1 LFQVLNFSK
10 TPVLNKPIS
19 RFHVEITINALL
31 TVVGLVMLCFGGNWL
46 VSGGVSIAKK
56 LRISQMVIGLTVVAY
71 GTSTPELAA
80 SMAAAVGLHTDLIL
94 GNVVGSNISNI
105 GMVIGISAI
114 ISPLIVSK
122 ATTRKEVPIMI
133 GVMLLLVAISV
144 DGEISQYDG
153 ILLIAGLIEFT
164 VYTLSRAKKA
174 RKQEEEP
181 STQKS
186 SIPRALGLVAIGSG
200 LLYLGGLLTIE
211 NVISIAQGIGISETV
226 IGITIVAIGTSLPE
240 LVTSITAIKKGHTDI
255 GIGTI
260 VGSNIYNILMIM
272 GVASVITGIAVVPGM
287 FTDYLV
293 MIGFAVVLVA
303 FLRSGIIP
311 RPAGIGL
318 AIAYAVYLGYTL
330 LL

>member
-1 LFQVLNFSK
+1 
-10 TPVLNKPIS
+10 
-19 RFHVEITINALL
+19 VEIAINALL
-31 TVVGLVMLCFGGNWL
+31 TIVGLVMLCFGGNWL

-94 GNVVGSNISNI
+94 GNIVGSNISNI

-114 ISPLIVSK
+114 ISPLVVSK

-153 ILLIAGLIEFT
+153 ILLIAGLIAFT
-164 VYTLSRAKKA
+164 VYTLSRAKKE
-174 RKQEEEP
+174 RKQEEDP
-181 STQKS
+181 AAQKS
-186 SIPRALGLVAIGSG
+186 SVPRAVGLVAIGSG
-200 LLYLGGLLTIE
+200 LLYLGGYLTIE
-211 NVISIAQGIGISETV
+211 NVVLIAQGIGISETV

-272 GVASVITGIAVVPGM
+272 GVASMITGIAVVPGM

-318 AIAYAVYLGYTL
+318 AIAYAAYLGYTL

>member
-1 LFQVLNFSK
+1 M
-10 TPVLNKPIS
+10 
-19 RFHVEITINALL
+19 EIAINALL
-31 TVVGLVMLCFGGNWL
+31 TVVGLVMLCCGGNWL

-80 SMAAAVGLHTDLIL
+80 SVAAAVGAHTDLIL
-94 GNVVGSNISNI
+94 GNIVGSNISNV

-114 ISPLIVSK
+114 ISPLVVSK

-153 ILLIAGLIEFT
+153 ILLIVGLIAFT
-164 VYTLSRAKKA
+164 VYTLSRAKKE
-174 RKQEEEP
+174 RKQEEDS

-186 SIPRALGLVAIGSG
+186 SVPRALGLVAIGSG
-200 LLYLGGLLTIE
+200 LLYFGGLLTIE

-226 IGITIVAIGTSLPE
+226 AGITIVAIGTSLPE
-240 LVTSITAIKKGHTDI
+240 LITSIVAIKKGHTDI

-272 GVASVITGIAVVPGM
+272 GVASVITGIAVVPGI

-293 MIGFAVVLVA
+293 MIGFAIVLIA

-318 AIAYAVYLGYTL
+318 AIAYAAYLGYTL

>member
-1 LFQVLNFSK
+1 
-10 TPVLNKPIS
+10 
-19 RFHVEITINALL
+19 VEIAINALL
-31 TVVGLVMLCFGGNWL
+31 TVVGLAMLCFGGNWL

-80 SMAAAVGLHTDLIL
+80 SITAAVGLHTDLIL
-94 GNVVGSNISNI
+94 GNIVGSNISNI

-114 ISPLIVSK
+114 ISPLLVSK

-153 ILLIAGLIEFT
+153 ILLIAGLIAFT
-164 VYTLSRAKKA
+164 VYTLSRAKKE
-174 RKQEEEP
+174 RKQEEDL

-186 SIPRALGLVAIGSG
+186 SVPRALGLVAIGSG
-200 LLYLGGLLTIE
+200 LLYLGGYLTIE
-211 NVISIAQGIGISETV
+211 NVVLIAQDIGISETV
-226 IGITIVAIGTSLPE
+226 MGITIVAIGTSLPE
-240 LVTSITAIKKGHTDI
+240 LITSITAIKKGHTDI

-272 GVASVITGIAVVPGM
+272 GIASMITGIAVVPGM

-293 MIGFAVVLVA
+293 MIGFAVVLIA

-330 LL
+330 LS

>member
-1 LFQVLNFSK
+1 M
-10 TPVLNKPIS
+10 
-19 RFHVEITINALL
+19 EIAINALL
-31 TVVGLVMLCFGGNWL
+31 TIVGLAMLCFGGNWL

-71 GTSTPELAA
+71 GTSTPEMAA
-80 SMAAAVGLHTDLIL
+80 SIAAAVGLHTDLIL

-114 ISPLIVSK
+114 ISPLVVSK
-122 ATTRKEVPIMI
+122 ATTRKEIPIMI

-153 ILLIAGLIEFT
+153 ILLIAGLIAFT
-164 VYTLSRAKKA
+164 VYTLSRAKKE
-174 RKQEEEP
+174 RKQEEDP
-181 STQKS
+181 STQKTS
-186 SIPRALGLVAIGSG
+186 VPRALGLVAIGSG
-200 LLYLGGLLTIE
+200 LLYLGGYLTIE
-211 NVISIAQGIGISETV
+211 NVVLIAQGIGISETV

-240 LVTSITAIKKGHTDI
+240 LITSITAIKKGHTDI

-272 GVASVITGIAVVPGM
+272 GVASVITGIAVVPGI

-318 AIAYAVYLGYTL
+318 AIAYAAYLGYTL

>member
-1 LFQVLNFSK
+1 LRKTRVLNE
-10 TPVLNKPIS
+10 LIS
-19 RFHVEITINALL
+19 RFYVEFTINVLL
-31 TVVGLVMLCFGGNWL
+31 TIVGLAMLCFGGNWL

-56 LRISQMVIGLTVVAY
+56 LRISQLIIGLTVVAY

-80 SMAAAVGLHTDLIL
+80 SIAASLGSHTDLIL
-94 GNVVGSNISNI
+94 GNIVGSNISNV

-114 ISPLIVSK
+114 ISPLVVSK
-122 ATTRKEVPIMI
+122 ATTRKEIPIMI

-153 ILLIAGLIEFT
+153 ILLIGGLIAFT
-164 VYTLSRAKKA
+164 VYTVSRAKKE
-174 RKQEEEP
+174 RKQEDTDQ
-181 STQKS
+181 SAQKS
-186 SIPRALGLVAIGSG
+186 SVPKAVGLVAIGSG
-200 LLYLGGLLTIE
+200 LLYLGGYLTIE
-211 NVISIAQGIGISETV
+211 NVVSIAQSIGVSETV
-226 IGITIVAIGTSLPE
+226 VGITIVAIGTSLPE
-240 LVTSITAIKKGHTDI
+240 LITSVIAIKRGHTDI
-255 GIGTI
+255 GIGNI

-272 GVASVITGIAVVPGM
+272 GIASVITGIAVTPDI

-318 AIAYAVYLGYTL
+318 AIAYGAYLGYTL

>member
-1 LFQVLNFSK
+1 
-10 TPVLNKPIS
+10 
-19 RFHVEITINALL
+19 VEIAINALL
-31 TVVGLVMLCFGGNWL
+31 TIVGLVMLCFGGNWL

-80 SMAAAVGLHTDLIL
+80 SIAATVGAHTDLIL
-94 GNVVGSNISNI
+94 GNIVGSNISNV

-114 ISPLIVSK
+114 ISPLVVSK

-153 ILLIAGLIEFT
+153 ILLIAGLIAFT
-164 VYTLSRAKKA
+164 VYTLSRAKKE
-174 RKQEEEP
+174 RKQEEAP

-186 SIPRALGLVAIGSG
+186 SVPRAVGLIAIGSG
-200 LLYLGGLLTIE
+200 LLYFGGLVTIE

-226 IGITIVAIGTSLPE
+226 AGITIVAIGTSLPE
-240 LVTSITAIKKGHTDI
+240 LITSIVAIKKGHTDI

-293 MIGFAVVLVA
+293 MIGFAIVLIA
-303 FLRSGIIP
+303 FLRSGLIP